1 MPNRIT
7 LKLVGIQY
15 DGVSIGN
22 DVRVEVD
29 VFGRTVAYD
38 IKLKK
43 GESPRP
49 NLELGSTTIEKKPF
63 EISAIIRII
72 ERDVLF
78 PDKGQATAKMTVDPN
93 ASFPQH
99 FTHSV
104 AVRESR
110 GFLTKRTARFEITIE
125 AHPPRFDNVPPV
137 LEGRIALYQDI
148 EQAREVN
155 FRKSANTTSPI
166 LTTLQN
172 GESME
177 IIERIVEGEY
187 VENKSN
193 IWHKVRHMGKIGY
206 ILSSFVEIAGEERT
220 AVIVLIQKYA
230 RTHGVDEHMAVSF
243 AGCES
248 RYKPCAVS
256 FSGARGIFQLTGIA
270 RKDLVRRYNFRIGD
284 NEAFDIRKNIEGGI
298 LHLKGLVDDYRGT
311 ADFRKKVIAAWNAG
325 KSLIPIKG
333 RLDLSRIPTAQ
344 KRKEAEKLISCVLKN
359 QERKDWRLIVPIA
372 IVGLFLSAI
381 VSLTFA
387 GGQKFFL
394 TDKQFQKE
402 ASLHFAFYWTPH
414 DSLRPVLVYSV
425 SDEPFTATSS
435 IHYSI
440 DGEARGMDLRGFPVN
455 AYFLGN
461 QPFND
466 FLVIAR
472 EEGQQ
477 IITSLLRYDAE
488 TRDLVLVPFIDPDG
502 SMTTE
507 LCCSYVTHVPKN
519 YGFAYDIVLY
529 DFHRNTS
536 LPPTKTTYHYSRDA
550 KAFVA
555 LKE

>member
-1 MPNRIT
+1 MPKKIT
-7 LKLVGIQY
+7 LKLVGIRY

-22 DVRVEVD
+22 DIRIEVD
-29 VFGRTVAYD
+29 VFDKTVAYD
-38 IKLKK
+38 VKLKR
-43 GESPRP
+43 GENVKP

-63 EISAIIRII
+63 EISTVIRVI

-78 PDKGQATAKMTVDPN
+78 PDKGQETAKLKIDPK
-93 ASFPQH
+93 ATFPQR
-99 FTHSV
+99 FTHLV
-104 AVRESR
+104 TVRESR
-110 GFLTKRTARFEITIE
+110 GFLTKRNARFEITIE
-125 AHPPRFDNVPPV
+125 ARSPRFDNAPPV
-137 LEGRIALYQDI
+137 LEGRIALYPDI

-155 FRKSANTTSPI
+155 LRKSAKITSPI
-166 LTTLQN
+166 LATLKN
-172 GESME
+172 GESIE

-220 AVIVLIQKYA
+220 SVIALIQKYA
-230 RTHGVDEHMAVSF
+230 RTHGADEHMAVSF

-284 NEAFDIRKNIEGGI
+284 NETFDIRKNIEGGI

-311 ADFRKKVIAAWNAG
+311 ADFKKKVIAAWNAG

-333 RLDLSRIPTAQ
+333 RLDLSLIPTVQ

-359 QERKDWRLIVPIA
+359 QERKDWRLIMPIV

-381 VSLTFA
+381 VSLAFA
-387 GGQKFFL
+387 GGQKFFS
-394 TDKQFQKE
+394 TDRQFQKE
-402 ASLHFAFYWTPH
+402 SSLHFAFYRTPH
-414 DSLRPVLVYSV
+414 DLLGPVLVYSV

-440 DGEARGMDLRGFPVN
+440 DREKRGMDLRGFPVN

-477 IITSLLRYDAE
+477 IITSLLRYDAD
-488 TRDLVLVPFIDPDG
+488 TRDLVLVPFINTDG
-502 SMTTE
+502 SATTE
-507 LCCSYVTHVPKN
+507 LCCSYITHVPKN
-519 YGFAYDIVLY
+519 YGFAYDIILY
-529 DFHRNTS
+529 DFHRYTS
-536 LPPTKTTYHYSRDA
+536 LPPTKTTYQYSGDT